1 MKSIEKYLS
10 CVHCGGGLKY
20 VNNYFVCVKC
30 GQKYSYVNNI
40 LDCVDKMEDEKVFS
54 QKKWDI
60 FYKNWFKKGSVTD
73 EYNKVLEMYKT
84 YGVNQLKKYYKLDK
98 TKIYLEIGC
107 GAFIIGALVAKDC
120 QMVVGIDFSMPALLA
135 AQKILKLNKVKNY
148 LLIRGDIFKIPLKD
162 KTIDLLYGGGVI
174 EHFKDTAGCIAE
186 YGRVLKRRG
195 VALNAVPYLNVG
207 SLTYRQIWGNI
218 PDFPLLKQ
226 LAEFVHIKVLRAKH
240 MYFGYEL
247 SFTQS
252 KLRRLHRKFGF
263 SKIEFKRFETQV
275 MMGFIPKFIRPAMVY
290 LAEHCSWFWPMMMVV
305 AKK

>member
-10 CVHCGGGLKY
+10 CVHCGDDLKFGK
-20 VNNYFVCVKC
+20 NFFVCVKC
-30 GQKYSYVNNI
+30 GHKYSFVDNI

-60 FYKNWFKKGSVTD
+60 FYRNWFKKGNVTD

-84 YGVNQLKKYYKLDK
+84 YGVDQIKKYYKLDK
-98 TKIYLEIGC
+98 SKVYLEIGC

-120 QMVVGIDFSMPALLA
+120 KMVVGIDFSMPALLA
-135 AQKILKLNKVKNY
+135 AKKILELNKVVNY
-148 LLIRGDIFKIPLKD
+148 LLIRGDIFKIPLRA
-162 KTIDLLYGGGVI
+162 KTVDLLYGGGVI

-186 YGRVLKRRG
+186 YGRVMKRGG

-218 PDFPLLKQ
+218 PDFPVLKQ
-226 LAEFVHIKVLRAKH
+226 LAEFVHIKLLKGKH

-247 SFTQS
+247 SFTQI
-252 KLRRLHRKFGF
+252 KLRLLHKKFGF
-263 SKIEFKRFETQV
+263 RKVRFVRMESEIL
-275 MMGFIPKFIRPAMVY
+275 MGFLPKFLRPPMVW
-290 LAEHCSWFWPMMMVV
+290 LATHFSWFWPMMLVV